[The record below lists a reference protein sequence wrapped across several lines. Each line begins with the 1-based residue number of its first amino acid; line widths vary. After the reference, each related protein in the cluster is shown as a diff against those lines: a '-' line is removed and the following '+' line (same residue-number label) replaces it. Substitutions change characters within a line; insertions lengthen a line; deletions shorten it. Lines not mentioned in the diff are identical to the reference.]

1 MKNKLEYIDNNFQYI
16 NEKKYKKALANVHKY
31 AEDVMTG
38 VTDFDKSQHK
48 LEKVLEILGE
58 G

>member
-1 MKNKLEYIDNNFQYI
+1 MKNKLEYIDNNFKYI

-38 VTDFDKSQHK
+38 VTDFDNGYANALYTFS
-48 LEKVLEILGE
+48 
-58 G
+58 